1 MKKGIVIGVIFII
14 LVMLISCSKKTQPA
28 EPIVPTATATNTP
41 YHEFL
46 GAFGEYGTGEG
57 QLTCIE
63 YTIVDSDNNLYIN
76 DGCTGYISKFN
87 SGMVYQMRWG
97 TSLNGDGLFDF
108 AYSLTKDSNDNILIS
123 EVAKNRITKFDS
135 GGNILTYWG
144 ETGIGQGQFDYPKGI
159 VVNGSEVYVLDD
171 NNKRIQKFD
180 LNGNYISEFGY
191 VIPGDPS
198 INYHSDIKI
207 DVAGNLYILN
217 HSEKCIKKF
226 SNSGVFIKK
235 LSNDS
240 YNSGGI
246 PGPKSIVIFGNS
258 LFVSDLA
265 KNAIVIFD
273 LDGNFKYEIR
283 GYTEGG
289 TYKTLSD
296 PNALAVDSS
305 GNIYV
310 SESNTGVR
318 RIVKLSGTLLYN

>member
-1 MKKGIVIGVIFII
+1 
-14 LVMLISCSKKTQPA
+14 
-28 EPIVPTATATNTP
+28 
-41 YHEFL
+41 
-46 GAFGEYGTGEG
+46 
-57 QLTCIE
+57 
-63 YTIVDSDNNLYIN
+63 
-76 DGCTGYISKFN
+76 
-87 SGMVYQMRWG
+87 
-97 TSLNGDGLFDF
+97 
-108 AYSLTKDSNDNILIS
+108 
-123 EVAKNRITKFDS
+123 
-135 GGNILTYWG
+135 
-144 ETGIGQGQFDYPKGI
+144 
-159 VVNGSEVYVLDD
+159 
-171 NNKRIQKFD
+171 
-180 LNGNYISEFGY
+180 